1 MCRFRLTSI
10 ITDLFLRTGVV
21 RAREITLLEAVET
34 ERYQV
39 RTVIAILHSYT
50 GTCSLFSMFW
60 LLFILNGKEYGYAGT
75 VNVQRSLFFFWYGHS
90 GEMFLWFH
98 R

>member
-39 RTVIAILHSYT
+39 RTVIVINFYT
-50 GTCSLFSMFW
+50 HIPVLVVYLVCFGFSSF
-60 LLFILNGKEYGYAGT
+60 
-75 VNVQRSLFFFWYGHS
+75 
-90 GEMFLWFH
+90 
-98 R
+98 